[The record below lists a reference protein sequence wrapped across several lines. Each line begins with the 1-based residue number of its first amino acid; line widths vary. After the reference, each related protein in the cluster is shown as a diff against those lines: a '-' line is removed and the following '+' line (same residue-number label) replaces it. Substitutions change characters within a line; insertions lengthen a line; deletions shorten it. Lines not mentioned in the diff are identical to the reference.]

1 MSQKICC
8 FTGHREIPHE
18 EYEPLAEL
26 LEETVRK
33 LAKKGVTEYR
43 AGGARGFDMLAA
55 QTVLRLKK
63 EIPALRLVLKLPYK
77 QKGRSWSAEERA
89 LYEEICAQAESTSY
103 IAEHYTRGCMQRRNR
118 QLVEGSGYCVS
129 YCTRDTGGTAYTVAY
144 ARKNGLKII
153 NLADW
158 LL

>member
-1 MSQKICC
+1 M
-8 FTGHREIPHE
+8 
-18 EYEPLAEL
+18 

-63 EIPALRLVLKLPYK
+63 EIPALRLVIKLPYK
-77 QKGRSWSAEERA
+77 QKAGELERRGKGASRGNVCAGR
-89 LYEEICAQAESTSY
+89 STSY

-118 QLVEGSGYCVS
+118 ELVEGSGYCVS

-144 ARKNGLKII
+144 ARKNGLEII

-158 LL
+158 LP

>member
-8 FTGHREIPHE
+8 FTGHREIPHK

-89 LYEEICAQAESTSY
+89 IYEEICAQAESTSY

-144 ARKNGLKII
+144 ARKNGLEII